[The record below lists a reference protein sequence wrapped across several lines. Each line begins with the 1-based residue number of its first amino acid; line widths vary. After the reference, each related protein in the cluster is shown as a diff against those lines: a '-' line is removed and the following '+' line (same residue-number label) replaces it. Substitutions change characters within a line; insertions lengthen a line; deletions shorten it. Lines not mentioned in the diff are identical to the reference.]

1 MHLKRAA
8 LVWCYCQEVQRSIFY
23 RYIKTYANLRRR
35 FFCGVKY
42 FFLSGI
48 NSFFENFLVRG
59 FFLKILV
66 FGTIKLFAARQYNV
80 ERSAGGYAKGRINF
94 FAAKI

>member
-1 MHLKRAA
+1 MCTSKRAA

-23 RYIKTYANLRRR
+23 RYIKKLTQIYGVG

-48 NSFFENFLVRG
+48 NSFFENFLVGRY
-59 FFLKILV
+59 FSKILA
-66 FGTIKLFAARQYNV
+66 FGVISSLP
-80 ERSAGGYAKGRINF
+80 
-94 FAAKI
+94 

>member
-1 MHLKRAA
+1 ML
-8 LVWCYCQEVQRSIFY
+8 
-23 RYIKTYANLRRR
+23 RYIYFPVWKNEFLR
-35 FFCGVKY
+35 
-42 FFLSGI
+42 
-48 NSFFENFLVRG
+48 ENFLVRG